1 MIVYT
6 TVAFIGSLA
15 CCALGVYV
23 LLRDRRKALNRLF
36 FLMSLSLAGFVF
48 LANAC
53 SAADTLAALTVS
65 YKIAALFFGS
75 YFALNLHFNLVF
87 TGHPPTFRQCLIL
100 YLPVP
105 VVIVTT
111 LFDYSLFSD
120 FVRQTNGWNFVPAYR
135 NFGLYF
141 YLAYGLSYMLA
152 SILLVELYRRRTVL
166 KKEKLAA
173 RIINGGY
180 FVAMTAGTA
189 FAFFLPLLN
198 VYWLSPFGPD
208 TFLVYYFAIYYAV
221 FKFRFLM
228 LTPAVMADEII
239 AHIGE
244 TVVLLDREC
253 RIITINDT
261 GARVLGIGPE
271 RAKGVSLLTLV
282 RERADFERAV
292 ASCLVPGAG
301 SLRRRISFLRDGD
314 IVTTEASLSRITDKF
329 GDHTG
334 FLLIARRDLGRQQ
347 VQKACKISDR
357 EFEVIE
363 LVLAGLSNKAIGEKL
378 AITERTVEAHCLHI
392 YGKIGVKDRIE
403 LFTFAVEFDLLPKK

>member
-292 ASCLVPGAG
+292 ASCLVDILPERRGHRDDGGVPFQNYGQVRRPYRLSPHRPAGPGPATG
-301 SLRRRISFLRDGD
+301 AEGLQDIGPGVRGDRARARGAVQQGDRGKARHYRADRRGALPAHLRQNRRERPDRAFHFCRRIRPPA
-314 IVTTEASLSRITDKF
+314 E
-329 GDHTG
+329 
-334 FLLIARRDLGRQQ
+334 
-347 VQKACKISDR
+347 KI
-357 EFEVIE
+357 IP
-363 LVLAGLSNKAIGEKL
+363 A
-378 AITERTVEAHCLHI
+378 TYWH
-392 YGKIGVKDRIE
+392 
-403 LFTFAVEFDLLPKK
+403 